1 MAKIL
6 VSNCLLGCDCR
17 YKGDGCACQQ
27 IIDLAGEHTLIGVC
41 PEQMGGLSTP
51 RAPSEI
57 QKDGSLLNTDGI
69 DVTEQYM
76 RGANTALYLAKLN
89 KVDFAILKAKS
100 PSCGKG
106 RIYDGTF
113 TGGMIDGNGVTVQ
126 LLLDNGFSVYT
137 ENELDELPL

>member
-126 LLLDNGFSVYT
+126 LLLDNGFPVYT

>member
-17 YKGDGCACQQ
+17 YKGDGCACDEV
-27 IIDLAGEHTLIGVC
+27 IALAEKHTLIGVC
-41 PEQMGGLSTP
+41 PEQAGGLATP
-51 RAPSEI
+51 RPPAEI
-57 QKDGSLLNTDGI
+57 QGDKIINNIGD

-76 RGANTALYLAKLN
+76 RGAQTALYLAKLN

-100 PSCGKG
+100 PSCGTG

-113 TGGMIDGNGVTVQ
+113 TGAMCDGNGVSAQ
-126 LLLDNGFSVYT
+126 LLIDNGFTVY
-137 ENELDELPL
+137 NEDNLDKLPL